1 MQLAQDPYD
10 LFAYPAFSYSNTHP
24 DRLAVMATLH
34 GLSPAPVDRCRV
46 LEIACNEGAN
56 LIPMAYA
63 MPRSEFVGFDLAHA
77 PVARAQLRIR
87 ELGLTNV
94 RIFASDLLNVR
105 TDLGRFD
112 YIIAHGLYGWV
123 PEPVCDRLLGLCGE
137 LLEPQGVAFVSYN
150 ALPGSHVRRMLRD
163 MMLFRV
169 KDIEDSA
176 QREAEAVKFL
186 HLVASTRPENDI
198 YRMLIETQLQRIEA
212 RQPNVTIHDELGE
225 TFDPVHFIDFIGH
238 AQRHGLQYLT
248 DAEIPPPPDPGYR
261 FDLRADL
268 ENVAGNDFL
277 RQEQALDFMRVRQ
290 YRETLLCRAE
300 LKLQREFAPEQFGH
314 LLYAS
319 QATSIRNEGSETPVF
334 QLPGGIKM
342 ESNHPVANAL
352 LNELQKAWPRALA
365 YDELAPRLAE
375 TGFVLDAAGAALLM
389 KLAISK
395 MIELRMWRAPV
406 AAAISER
413 PRASAYSRCEGK
425 TGQRAT
431 TLLHLTIKLDDA
443 HLKKFLQLLDG
454 TRTRNELLDA
464 MKVAF
469 PEMPVKELEEGIDLS
484 LRNLYLAG
492 VLEA

>member
-1 MQLAQDPYD
+1 
-10 LFAYPAFSYSNTHP
+10 
-24 DRLAVMATLH
+24 
-34 GLSPAPVDRCRV
+34 
-46 LEIACNEGAN
+46 
-56 LIPMAYA
+56 
-63 MPRSEFVGFDLAHA
+63 
-77 PVARAQLRIR
+77 
-87 ELGLTNV
+87 
-94 RIFASDLLNVR
+94 
-105 TDLGRFD
+105 
-112 YIIAHGLYGWV
+112 
-123 PEPVCDRLLGLCGE
+123 
-137 LLEPQGVAFVSYN
+137 
-150 ALPGSHVRRMLRD
+150 
-163 MMLFRV
+163 
-169 KDIEDSA
+169 
-176 QREAEAVKFL
+176 
-186 HLVASTRPENDI
+186 
-198 YRMLIETQLQRIEA
+198 
-212 RQPNVTIHDELGE
+212 
-225 TFDPVHFIDFIGH
+225 
-238 AQRHGLQYLT
+238 
-248 DAEIPPPPDPGYR
+248 
-261 FDLRADL
+261 
-268 ENVAGNDFL
+268 
-277 RQEQALDFMRVRQ
+277 
-290 YRETLLCRAE
+290 
-300 LKLQREFAPEQFGH
+300 
-314 LLYAS
+314 
-319 QATSIRNEGSETPVF
+319 
-334 QLPGGIKM
+334 M